1 MAMALRVVVPPHP
14 LLNHWLLLLRDQ
26 QTPTPLYGTAMAE
39 LGRWL
44 SYEALRDWI
53 PTRELSV
60 QTAVGVAQGQIVDAS
75 VPLLAVVAIPDSLG
89 LWQGG
94 QQVLPSAQ
102 LGTLSCTDAGLQ
114 HLSLPTTIPERCGV
128 LLYWSALAAPEP
140 LLAVL
145 DQLAALGVS
154 GARLRLI
161 TAVAAAPALHSIG
174 EAHEALTIYTAAI
187 DSDLDD
193 EGRISP
199 GIGTINERLLGFSN
213 CP

>member
-60 QTAVGVAQGQIVDAS
+60 TTAMGVAQGQIVDAS
-75 VPLLAVVAIPDSLG
+75 VPLLAVVAVPESLG

-102 LGTLSCTDAGLQ
+102 LGTLSCSDGTLQ
-114 HLSLPTTIPERCGV
+114 SVSLPTTIPERCGV

-140 LLAVL
+140 LIAVL
-145 DQLAALGVS
+145 DHLAALGVS
-154 GARLRLI
+154 GPRLRMI
-161 TAVAAAPALHSIG
+161 TAVAAAPALHTIG
-174 EAHEALTIYTAAI
+174 EAHGALTIYTAAI
-187 DSDLDD
+187 DSELDE
-193 EGRISP
+193 EGRIGP
-199 GIGTINERLLGFSN
+199 GIGSVGDRLLGFSS